1 MTFNLNVRNDG
12 AVIVFGGSGG
22 AGSAI
27 VRGLAKA
34 GANVAFTY
42 HANKRKADIIVDEL
56 QTQGAK
62 ASNYQLDITDR
73 DATKKVVDEVLR
85 TYGKIVGV
93 VYASGPR
100 WDNSLKLC
108 DVPPDTFDF
117 LVKSET
123 IGFYNIINSTIGQL
137 RENKGFVVACT
148 TFGNQRRFLTDGQSA
163 VPKAGIESFV
173 RFMAYEEGP
182 VGIRANVIG
191 TGWHN
196 FGHGAI
202 DKTEAALD
210 DPNKT
215 MIPEGVTLE
224 SVEWM
229 TNNIRLGNRPGRG
242 EELANAVV
250 FLASDQASYVTGQLL
265 CVDGGISL

>member
-12 AVIVFGGSGG
+12 AVMVFGGSGG
-22 AGSAI
+22 AGSPV

-42 HANKRKADIIVDEL
+42 HANKRKADVIVDEL
-56 QTQGAK
+56 TGEG
-62 ASNYQLDITDR
+62 SNVSAYQLDITDR
-73 DATKKVVDEVLR
+73 AALKTVVDQVMAK
-85 TYGKIVGV
+85 YGKIVGV
-93 VYASGPR
+93 IYASGPR
-100 WDNSLKLC
+100 WDNSLVMC
-108 DVPPDTFDF
+108 DVPPETFEF
-117 LVKSET
+117 LVKTET
-123 IGFYNIINSTIGQL
+123 IGFFNLINATIGQL
-137 RENKGFVVACT
+137 RENKGFVIACT
-148 TFGNQRRFLTDGQSA
+148 TFGNQRRFETDGQSA

-173 RFMAYEEGP
+173 KYIAYEEGP
-182 VGIRANVIG
+182 RGIRANVIG

-202 DKTEAALD
+202 DKTESALD

-215 MIPEGVTLE
+215 MIPAGTTLS